1 MAAASDGGAALGGG
15 TRLQVYRERA
25 LHTEAW
31 YTGGARKMRKD
42 DLYKNS
48 KGLVKH
54 KKCSEGQV
62 HSEKHN
68 WRNAL
73 TWALKELKK
82 HEGFQ
87 KVQLFDPAVQGLA
100 RAKCAGREE
109 AHLIYLLKAA
119 THPLPGDG
127 GMRAKQSAGGQS

>member
-25 LHTEAW
+25 LHTE
-31 YTGGARKMRKD
+31 GPRKTRKTD
-42 DLYKNS
+42 FYKNS
-48 KGLVKH
+48 KGLIKH

-82 HEGFQ
+82 HEGYQ
-87 KVQLFDPAVQGLA
+87 KVQLFDTVVLGLA

-109 AHLIYLLKAA
+109 AHLIYLLKVA
-119 THPLPGDG
+119 THTLPGDG